1 MKPRF
6 FTGRSDF
13 RRWLEKNH
21 ASAPEL
27 WVGFYKVS
35 SGRGGLTYLEALE
48 EALCF
53 GWIDGVRHRV
63 DAQSFSQRFS
73 PRRAKSYWSA
83 VNIRRAE
90 QLKAAG
96 LMHDAGLAAFER
108 RDGASDRY
116 SFERAPAALD
126 PAAEKR
132 FRANRRAWSFFESQ
146 APWYRRVALHWV
158 TSAKREET
166 RARRLE
172 TLIRDSA
179 GGRRIGLVAPKRE
192 QT

>member
-6 FTGRSDF
+6 FKTRSDF

-21 ASAPEL
+21 DAAPEL

-63 DAQSFSQRFS
+63 DEQSFSQRFS

-90 QLKAAG
+90 QLKTAG

-108 RDGASDRY
+108 RDGASDQY
-116 SFERAPAALD
+116 SFERPLAALD
-126 PAAEKR
+126 TAAEKR

-158 TSAKREET
+158 TSAKRDET
-166 RARRLE
+166 RQRRLE

-179 GGRRIGLVAPKRE
+179 AGRRIGPVAPKRE